1 MTKYN
6 NTFLFNLICDDLIE
20 EIMKY
25 IKWFKHIDKKYGRVT
40 IHRLNFIKEPT
51 LDYKGSIYYFD
62 NTEKNYSLE
71 IWNKKYDMNS
81 YFSIIKENRFFQ
93 QRNRKF
99 KTNKKGLLEYNFDY
113 KKFTEIKYI

>member
-25 IKWFKHIDKKYGRVT
+25 IKWFKHIDKKYRQVT
-40 IHRLNFIKEPT
+40 IHRLNFIKEPK
-51 LDYKGSIYYFD
+51 LDYNVSIYYFD
-62 NTEKNYSLE
+62 NTEKNYWLK
-71 IWNKKYDMNS
+71 IRNKTYV
-81 YFSIIKENRFFQ
+81 IKENRFFQ

-99 KTNKKGLLEYNFDY
+99 KTNKKGLLQYNFDY